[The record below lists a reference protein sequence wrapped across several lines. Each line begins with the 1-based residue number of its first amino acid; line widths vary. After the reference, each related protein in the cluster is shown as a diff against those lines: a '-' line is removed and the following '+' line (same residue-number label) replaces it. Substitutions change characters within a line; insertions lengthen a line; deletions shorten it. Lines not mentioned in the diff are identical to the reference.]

1 MVARVAP
8 VVLFLTTFGVA
19 QDEARP
25 TSNLDIVRGV
35 LDGGRFEESKWRR
48 GADGAL
54 EVHSFADLGLEIE
67 GERFRPMLGEDAV
80 LGLRN
85 AGPVGLFAM
94 ACHGPADLLAMTP
107 HLYRARAE
115 GRARAAALR
124 ALTVG
129 VDVRLTRL
137 VRERAAD

>member
-1 MVARVAP
+1 MPPTWRPKKAHSASPPCAAAEAAPPRFVAP
-8 VVLFLTTFGVA
+8 
-19 QDEARP
+19 ARP
-25 TSNLDIVRGV
+25 ADTAVPDGFRRLATETVDFRLD
-35 LDGGRFEESKWRR
+35 LH
-48 GADGAL
+48 GA
-54 EVHSFADLGLEIE
+54 EPI
-67 GERFRPMLGEDAV
+67 
-80 LGLRN
+80 
-85 AGPVGLFAM
+85 
-94 ACHGPADLLAMTP
+94 ADLLAMTP